1 MERASGREVDHEA
14 SKRIG
19 LSADR
24 SFGSSCLS
32 EARALSGR
40 TMADAR
46 SRPLSPHLTIWRWGP
61 HMLVS
66 ILHRA
71 TGIALSFAGL
81 AILTWWLWAI
91 AAGTD
96 SYATFVKAMMSPI
109 GLIVLVGLTW
119 SFFQHLLS
127 GIRHLV
133 MDTGAAFELGINK
146 TFAILTIVG
155 SVLLTVLVWFYFLAM
170 RS

>member
-1 MERASGREVDHEA
+1 
-14 SKRIG
+14 
-19 LSADR
+19 
-24 SFGSSCLS
+24 
-32 EARALSGR
+32 
-40 TMADAR
+40 MANAQ

-61 HMLVS
+61 HMIVS

-81 AILTWWLWAI
+81 GILTWWLFALSS
-91 AAGTD
+91 GTD
-96 SYATFVKAMMSPI
+96 AYASFTKIATSWFGIVV
-109 GLIVLVGLTW
+109 LIGLTW
-119 SFFQHLLS
+119 SFFQKLLA

-155 SVLLTVLVWFYFLAM
+155 SVLLTAAVWVYLLGVAK
-170 RS
+170 

>member
-1 MERASGREVDHEA
+1 MV
-14 SKRIG
+14 
-19 LSADR
+19 
-24 SFGSSCLS
+24 
-32 EARALSGR
+32 
-40 TMADAR
+40 
-46 SRPLSPHLTIWRWGP
+46 
-61 HMLVS
+61 VS

-81 AILTWWLWAI
+81 AILTWWLFAL
-91 AAGTD
+91 ADGTD
-96 SYATFVKAMMSPI
+96 AYANFAKIGQSPA

-133 MDTGAAFELGINK
+133 MDTGAGFELGINK

-155 SVLLTVLVWFYFLAM
+155 SVLLTALMWFYLLGV
-170 RS
+170 RK